1 MLKRV
6 AVFATL
12 VFGYAL
18 AGVAL
23 STGNVAATGSVIE
36 AAAAE

>member
-1 MLKRV
+1 MLKRI

-12 VFGYAL
+12 VLGYAL

-23 STGNVAATGSVIE
+23 SAGDVAATG
-36 AAAAE
+36 AAVAVVAE

>member
-23 STGNVAATGSVIE
+23 STGDVAATASVVE
-36 AAAAE
+36 AVAE

>member
-1 MLKRV
+1 MLKRI

-12 VFGYAL
+12 VFGYAF

-23 STGNVAATGSVIE
+23 STGDVAATASI
-36 AAAAE
+36 AAAIAE

>member
-1 MLKRV
+1 MLKRI

-12 VFGYAL
+12 VLGYAL

-23 STGNVAATGSVIE
+23 STGDVAATG
-36 AAAAE
+36 AAIAIAAE